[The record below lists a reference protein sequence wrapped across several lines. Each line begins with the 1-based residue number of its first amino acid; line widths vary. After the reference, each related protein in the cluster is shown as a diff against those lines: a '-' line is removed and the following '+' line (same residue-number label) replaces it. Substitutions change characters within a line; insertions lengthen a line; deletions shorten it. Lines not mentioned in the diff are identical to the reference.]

1 MLRFLIKRLIKDSH
15 NLENPRVKKDICCL
29 CSYFGIFLNLI
40 LFFSKYLLGIMVGSI
55 AMIADAFNNLG
66 DIASSSLSV
75 FANFFA
81 GRGPDEEHPFGH
93 GRIEWVAASIIALAI
108 ILTGFELFR
117 NSLNRIS
124 NPRDLKFSLFAIATM
139 AISIVIKIYIVS
151 YNRHFGNLCSS
162 KTLKTVALD
171 ALSDV
176 AASSGVLIALIIGS
190 LTSYNIDAYIGLLV
204 SAFVM
209 YSGFKSIVDVLNDI
223 IGSAPSEEH
232 RDYLIELL
240 HKKDPIIHVH
250 DLFIHDYGYGRTFI
264 SLHLDVPAG
273 YDYLKLKQIISD
285 VNYEIYDIFGNR
297 IAVQADFLITDRALL
312 DEAQTKLE
320 EVLKEID
327 SRITIEEFRILDGIE
342 KLNVE
347 FDLILPKD
355 KQSIEGKIKAR
366 TNLAMQRIDENYRCL
381 PKIIY
386 K

>member
-1 MLRFLIKRLIKDSH
+1 MLRFLIKKFIKDSE
-15 NLENPRVKKDICCL
+15 NLDNPRVKKDICCL
-29 CSYFGIFLNLI
+29 CSYFGIFLNIL
-40 LFFSKYLLGIMVGSI
+40 LFFSKYILGIMVGSI
-55 AMIADAFNNLG
+55 SMIADAFNNMG

-81 GRGPDEEHPFGH
+81 GRGADEEHPFGH
-93 GRIEWVAASIIALAI
+93 GRIEWIAASIIALAI

-117 NSLNRIS
+117 NSLGRIS
-124 NPRDLKFSLFAIATM
+124 NPRTLKISLLAIAVM
-139 AISIVIKIYIVS
+139 ALSIVVKIYIVS
-151 YNRHFGNLCSS
+151 YNRHFGKLCSS

-176 AASSGVLIALIIGS
+176 AASSGVLMALIIAS
-190 LTSYNIDAYIGLLV
+190 LSSYNIDAYIGLLV

-223 IGSAPSEEH
+223 IGSAPSDEH
-232 RDYLIELL
+232 KTYLTELI
-240 HKKDPIIHVH
+240 HQKDPVIRLH
-250 DLFIHDYGYGRTFI
+250 DLYIHDYGYGRTFI
-264 SLHLDVPAG
+264 SMHLSVPAG
-273 YDYLKLKQIISD
+273 YDYLKIKQIISD
-285 VNYEIYDIFGNR
+285 VNYEIYDRFGNR
-297 IAVQADFLITDRALL
+297 IAVQADFLITDEDVLKKAETR
-312 DEAQTKLE
+312 LE

-327 SRITIEEFRILDGIE
+327 RRITIEDFRILNGIE

-355 KQSIEGKIKAR
+355 KQSIEGSIKEK
-366 TNLAMQRIDENYRCL
+366 TNLAMQEINPNYRCL